1 MCSRPI
7 LARNG
12 PQLRQ
17 DCVHLG
23 LVEAIPESLI
33 EVCVLVVGQVSEVH
47 LEVEVVVI
55 KRVCDVMQPVVL
67 VGNKLHFFGLRF
79 FRLVAGFVDGFVDGF
94 ALFRLQGQ
102 VSALRRL
109 HEISFLLFAALLRKE
124 ANQYLQ
130 GSGIVV
136 VQIHPR
142 PV

>member
-55 KRVCDVMQPVVL
+55 ERVRDVMQPVVL

-79 FRLVAGFVDGFVDGF
+79 FRLVAGFALFRLQ
-94 ALFRLQGQ
+94 LFRLQGQ

-124 ANQYLQ
+124 VNQYLQ

>member
-17 DCVHLG
+17 DCIHLG
-23 LVEAIPESLI
+23 LVEGIPESLI

-55 KRVCDVMQPVVL
+55 ERVRDVMQPVVL

-79 FRLVAGFVDGFVDGF
+79 FRLVAGF

-109 HEISFLLFAALLRKE
+109 HQIYFLLFAALLRKE